1 MIEPKEIGFQEIKN
15 SIKEKCNTVSA
26 QVLAQELHFLTDYQQ
41 INTLLQE
48 SYEMKSL
55 LLGIK
60 DFPQDNYFDCISF
73 LQELRTENTCISQ
86 HDMKLLL
93 LSYSTIKDILQFFA
107 NEQEEK
113 IPALAKTYSN
123 IFFNEELLR
132 ECSRI
137 IDTDGEIKESC
148 SPLLREIRQKQDR
161 CKSQMS
167 RKIQSI
173 LSNSK
178 TNGWTSSDDEVTIR
192 NGSLVVPI
200 KSSYKKQVKGILH
213 DTSQTGQTFYI
224 EPEEIVELNF
234 EIKELYLEEQREIHR
249 ILLEF
254 SNVLRENLNEV
265 LDCYRFLV
273 QIDFIRARTLYSIEI
288 KATRPDLKPVPVL
301 NWYEARHPLLEAALK
316 KKQKNIVPLR
326 ISLNSEQRILIVS
339 GPNAGGKSVC
349 LKTVALLQYMLQC
362 GLLVPMKESSEAGIF
377 NEMFISIGDSQ
388 SIENDLSTYSS
399 HLLQMKNI
407 CENADKDSMFLID
420 ECGAGT
426 DPAIGGAIAESI
438 LEYLNE
444 IKSWGVVTTHYSN
457 LKHLAL
463 NHSSILNGAMLFDSE
478 NMLPLF
484 TLSIGTPGS
493 SFAFEIAQRIG
504 LDKHIIESAKQKAG
518 TSQVRFE
525 QELQQIEV
533 EKLSLQ
539 KERRRMKEYDD
550 ELYNIV
556 QKYRIL
562 EERLSLE
569 KKDIL
574 NKARSEAKEI
584 LQGAN
589 RRIEKTIEEIQSA
602 KAEKEKVKQLKQ
614 EVKQHIEQIDEDIK
628 KEEDATK
635 DNIADKSQT
644 EPQPVKKTHLKIV
657 SSPVVEGDYVL
668 FGEEETVMEVKSV
681 NKNKVELIN
690 GIMSVKTQLNKVKK
704 IDKQSYL
711 RQEKAN
717 KKNSNSFVSNPIMN
731 RINEIRANFSP
742 QIDLRGK
749 RGEDALKEVA
759 NILDTAR
766 LLGENQIRILHG
778 KGDGILKVLI
788 RDYLKTLPEVKTFY
802 PERVEFGGEGITVV
816 ELR

>member
-1 MIEPKEIGFQEIKN
+1 MIKANEIGFNEIQN
-15 SIKEKCNTVSA
+15 TIKEKCNTLSA
-26 QVLAQELHFLTDYQQ
+26 KILVENLHFLTDYDK

-60 DFPQDNYFDCISF
+60 DFPRDNYFDCTHF
-73 LQELRTENTCISQ
+73 LKELRIENSCISQ
-86 HDMKLLL
+86 QDIKTFL
-93 LSYSTIKDILQFFA
+93 LSYSTIKNIISFLS
-107 NEQEEK
+107 NEQKEK
-113 IPALAKTYSN
+113 IPILKKTYQN
-123 IFFNEELLR
+123 IFFNEDILK

-137 IDTDGEIKESC
+137 IDDNGEIKESC

-161 CKSQMS
+161 YKSQMS

-173 LSNSK
+173 LSHSK
-178 TNGWTSSDDEVTIR
+178 TNGWTSVDDDITIR
-192 NGSLVVPI
+192 NGSLVIPV
-200 KSSYKKQVKGILH
+200 KSSFKKQIKGILH

-234 EIKELYLEEQREIHR
+234 EIKELFLEEQREIHR

-254 SNVLRENLNEV
+254 SNILREDLENILS
-265 LDCYRFLV
+265 CYSFLV
-273 QIDFIRARTLYSIEI
+273 NIDFIKARTLYAIETKSTKPDI
-288 KATRPDLKPVPVL
+288 KSLPFL
-301 NWYEARHPLLEAALK
+301 NWYEARHPLLEASLK
-316 KKQKNIVPLR
+316 KKHKNIVPLR
-326 ISLNSEQRILIVS
+326 ISLDKEHRILIVS

-349 LKTVALLQYMLQC
+349 LKTVALLQYMIQC
-362 GLLVPMKESSEAGIF
+362 GLLVPMKETSQMGIF
-377 NEMFISIGDSQ
+377 DDIFISIGDSQ

-426 DPAIGGAIAESI
+426 DPSIGGAIAESI

-444 IKSWGVVTTHYSN
+444 IKAWGVVTTHYSN

-463 NHSSILNGAMLFDSE
+463 NHSSIINGAMLFDNE
-478 NMLPLF
+478 KMLPLF

-504 LDKHIIESAKQKAG
+504 LSKNIIESAKQKVG
-518 TSQVRFE
+518 TAQVRFE

-539 KERRRMKEYDD
+539 NERRRMTEYDE
-550 ELYNIV
+550 ELYKIV
-556 QKYRIL
+556 QKYKIL

-574 NKARSEAKEI
+574 NQARSQAKEI

-589 RRIEKTIEEIQSA
+589 SRIEKTIEQIHSS

-614 EVKQHIEQIDEDIK
+614 EVKEHIEQLSEDIK
-628 KEEDATK
+628 QEEVFV
-635 DNIADKSQT
+635 NKSSKNSDS
-644 EPQPVKKTHLKIV
+644 EHNLIKKTHLKIV
-657 SSPVVEGDYVL
+657 HSPIVEGDYVV
-668 FGEEETVMEVKSV
+668 FGEEENVMEVKSV
-681 NKNKVELIN
+681 GKNSVELIN
-690 GIMSVKTQLNKVKK
+690 GIMSIKTRLNNVKK

-711 RQEKAN
+711 RQEKNN
-717 KKNSNSFVSNPIMN
+717 KKNANSFVPNPIMN
-731 RINEIRANFSP
+731 RINEIRAKFSP
-742 QIDLRGK
+742 QIDLRGE
-749 RGEDALKEVA
+749 RGEDALKKVA
-759 NILDTAR
+759 DLLDTAR
-766 LLGENQIRILHG
+766 LLGERQIKILHG

-788 RDYLKTLPEVKTFY
+788 RDYLKTLPDVKTFY
-802 PERVEFGGEGITVV
+802 PERIEFGGEGITIV
-816 ELR
+816 ELN

>member
-1 MIEPKEIGFQEIKN
+1 MIKANEIGFNEIQN
-15 SIKEKCNTVSA
+15 TIKEKCNTLSA
-26 QVLAQELHFLTDYQQ
+26 KILVENLHFLTDYDK

-60 DFPQDNYFDCISF
+60 DFPQDNYFDCTHF
-73 LQELRTENTCISQ
+73 LKELRIENSCISQ
-86 HDMKLLL
+86 QDMKTFL
-93 LSYSTIKDILQFFA
+93 LSYSTIKNIISFLS
-107 NEQEEK
+107 NEQQEK
-113 IPALAKTYSN
+113 IPILKKTYLN
-123 IFFNEELLR
+123 IFFNEDILK

-137 IDTDGEIKESC
+137 IDDNGEIKESC

-161 CKSQMS
+161 YKSQMS

-173 LSNSK
+173 LSHSK
-178 TNGWTSSDDEVTIR
+178 TNGWTSVDDDITIR
-192 NGSLVVPI
+192 NGSLVIPV
-200 KSSYKKQVKGILH
+200 KSSFKKQIKGILH

-234 EIKELYLEEQREIHR
+234 EIKELFLEEQREIHR

-254 SNVLRENLNEV
+254 SNILREDLENILS
-265 LDCYRFLV
+265 CYSFLV
-273 QIDFIRARTLYSIEI
+273 NIDFIKARTLYAIETKSTKPDI
-288 KATRPDLKPVPVL
+288 KSLPFL
-301 NWYEARHPLLEAALK
+301 NWYEARHPLLEASLK
-316 KKQKNIVPLR
+316 KKHKNIVPLR
-326 ISLNSEQRILIVS
+326 ISLDKEHRILIVS

-349 LKTVALLQYMLQC
+349 LKTVALLQYMIQC
-362 GLLVPMKESSEAGIF
+362 GLLVPMKETSQMGIF
-377 NEMFISIGDSQ
+377 DDIFISIGDSQ

-399 HLLQMKNI
+399 HLLQMKTI

-426 DPAIGGAIAESI
+426 DPSIGGAIAESI

-444 IKSWGVVTTHYSN
+444 IKAWGVVTTHYSN

-463 NHSSILNGAMLFDSE
+463 NHSSIINGAMLFDNE
-478 NMLPLF
+478 KMLPLF

-504 LDKHIIESAKQKAG
+504 LSENIIESAKQKVG
-518 TSQVRFE
+518 TAQVRFE

-539 KERRRMKEYDD
+539 NERRRMTEYDE
-550 ELYNIV
+550 ELYKIV
-556 QKYRIL
+556 QKYKIL

-574 NKARSEAKEI
+574 NQARSQAKEI

-589 RRIEKTIEEIQSA
+589 SRIEKTIEQIHSS

-614 EVKQHIEQIDEDIK
+614 EVKEHIEQLSEDIK
-628 KEEDATK
+628 QEEVFV
-635 DNIADKSQT
+635 NKSSKNSDS
-644 EPQPVKKTHLKIV
+644 EHNLIKKTHLKIV
-657 SSPVVEGDYVL
+657 HSPIVEGDYVV
-668 FGEEETVMEVKSV
+668 FGEEENVMEVKSV
-681 NKNKVELIN
+681 GKNSVELIN
-690 GIMSVKTQLNKVKK
+690 GIMSIKTRLNNVKK

-711 RQEKAN
+711 RQEKNN
-717 KKNSNSFVSNPIMN
+717 KKNANSFVPNPIMN
-731 RINEIRANFSP
+731 RINEIRAKFSP
-742 QIDLRGK
+742 QIDLRGE
-749 RGEDALKEVA
+749 RGEDALKKVA
-759 NILDTAR
+759 DLLDTAR
-766 LLGENQIRILHG
+766 LLGERQIKILHG

-788 RDYLKTLPEVKTFY
+788 RDYLKTLPDVKNFY
-802 PERVEFGGEGITVV
+802 PERIEFGGEGITIV
-816 ELR
+816 ELN

>member
-1 MIEPKEIGFQEIKN
+1 MIKANEIGFNEIQN
-15 SIKEKCNTVSA
+15 TIKEKCNTLSA
-26 QVLAQELHFLTDYQQ
+26 KILVENLHFLTDYDK

-60 DFPQDNYFDCISF
+60 DFPQDNYFDCTHF
-73 LQELRTENTCISQ
+73 LKELRIENSCISQ
-86 HDMKLLL
+86 QDMKTFL
-93 LSYSTIKDILQFFA
+93 LSYSTIKNIISFLSNEQQEKFPTLKKTYLNILFNEDIL
-107 NEQEEK
+107 K
-113 IPALAKTYSN
+113 
-123 IFFNEELLR
+123 

-137 IDTDGEIKESC
+137 IDDNGEIKESC

-161 CKSQMS
+161 YKSQMS

-173 LSNSK
+173 LSHSK
-178 TNGWTSSDDEVTIR
+178 TNGWTSSDDDITIR
-192 NGSLVVPI
+192 NGSLVIPV
-200 KSSYKKQVKGILH
+200 KSSFKKQIKGILH

-234 EIKELYLEEQREIHR
+234 EIKELFLEEQREIHR

-254 SNVLRENLNEV
+254 SNILREDLENILY
-265 LDCYRFLV
+265 CYSFLV
-273 QIDFIRARTLYSIEI
+273 NIDFIKARTLYAIETKSTKPDI
-288 KATRPDLKPVPVL
+288 KSVPFL
-301 NWYEARHPLLEAALK
+301 NWYEARHPLLEASLK
-316 KKQKNIVPLR
+316 KKHKNIVPLR
-326 ISLNSEQRILIVS
+326 ISLDKEHRILIVS

-349 LKTVALLQYMLQC
+349 LKTVALLQYMIQC
-362 GLLVPMKESSEAGIF
+362 GLLVPMKETSQMGVFDDI
-377 NEMFISIGDSQ
+377 FISIGDSQ

-399 HLLQMKNI
+399 HLLQMKTI

-426 DPAIGGAIAESI
+426 DPSIGGAIAESI

-444 IKSWGVVTTHYSN
+444 IKAWGVVTTHYSN

-463 NHSSILNGAMLFDSE
+463 NHSSIINGAMLFDNE
-478 NMLPLF
+478 KMLPLF

-504 LDKHIIESAKQKAG
+504 LSKNIIESAKQKVG
-518 TSQVRFE
+518 TAQVRFE

-539 KERRRMKEYDD
+539 KERRRMTEYDE
-550 ELYNIV
+550 ELYKIV
-556 QKYRIL
+556 QKYKVL

-574 NKARSEAKEI
+574 NQARSQAKEI

-589 RRIEKTIEEIQSA
+589 SRIEKTIEQIHSS

-614 EVKQHIEQIDEDIK
+614 EVKEHIEQLSEDIK
-628 KEEDATK
+628 QEEVFV
-635 DNIADKSQT
+635 NKSSKNSNS
-644 EPQPVKKTHLKIV
+644 EHNLIKKTHLKIV
-657 SSPVVEGDYVL
+657 HSPIVEGDYVV
-668 FGEEETVMEVKSV
+668 FGEEENVMEVKSV
-681 NKNKVELIN
+681 GKNSVELIN
-690 GIMSVKTQLNKVKK
+690 GIMSIKTRLNNVKK

-711 RQEKAN
+711 RQERNN
-717 KKNSNSFVSNPIMN
+717 KKNANSFVSNPIMN
-731 RINEIRANFSP
+731 RINEIRAKFSP
-742 QIDLRGK
+742 QIDLRGE
-749 RGEDALKEVA
+749 RGEDALKKVA
-759 NILDTAR
+759 DLLDTAR
-766 LLGENQIRILHG
+766 LLGERQIKILHG

-788 RDYLKTLPEVKTFY
+788 RDYLKTLPDVKNFY
-802 PERVEFGGEGITVV
+802 PERIEFGGEGITIV
-816 ELR
+816 ELN

>member
-1 MIEPKEIGFQEIKN
+1 MIKANEIGFNEIQN
-15 SIKEKCNTVSA
+15 TIKEKCNTLSA
-26 QVLAQELHFLTDYQQ
+26 KILVENLHFLTDYDK

-60 DFPQDNYFDCISF
+60 DFPQDNYFDCTHF
-73 LQELRTENTCISQ
+73 LKELRIENSCISQ
-86 HDMKLLL
+86 QDIKTFL
-93 LSYSTIKDILQFFA
+93 LSYSTIKNIISFLS
-107 NEQEEK
+107 NEQKEK
-113 IPALAKTYSN
+113 IPILKKTYQN
-123 IFFNEELLR
+123 IFFNEDILK

-137 IDTDGEIKESC
+137 IDDNGEIKESC

-161 CKSQMS
+161 YKSQMS

-173 LSNSK
+173 LSHSK
-178 TNGWTSSDDEVTIR
+178 TNGWTSFDDDVTIR
-192 NGSLVVPI
+192 NGSLVIPV
-200 KSSYKKQVKGILH
+200 KSSFKKQIKGILH

-234 EIKELYLEEQREIHR
+234 EIKELFLEEQREIHR

-254 SNVLRENLNEV
+254 SNILREDLENILS
-265 LDCYRFLV
+265 CYSFLV
-273 QIDFIRARTLYSIEI
+273 NIDFIKARTLYAIETKSTKPDI
-288 KATRPDLKPVPVL
+288 KSLPFL
-301 NWYEARHPLLEAALK
+301 NWYEARHPLLEASLK
-316 KKQKNIVPLR
+316 KKHKNIVPLR
-326 ISLNSEQRILIVS
+326 ISLDKEHRILIVS

-349 LKTVALLQYMLQC
+349 LKTVALLQYMIQC
-362 GLLVPMKESSEAGIF
+362 GLLVPMKETSQMGIF
-377 NEMFISIGDSQ
+377 DDIFISIGDSQ

-399 HLLQMKNI
+399 HLLQMKTI

-426 DPAIGGAIAESI
+426 DPSIGGAIAESI

-444 IKSWGVVTTHYSN
+444 IKAWGVVTTHYSN

-463 NHSSILNGAMLFDSE
+463 NHSSIINGAMLFDNE
-478 NMLPLF
+478 KMLPLF

-504 LDKHIIESAKQKAG
+504 LSENIIESAKQKVG
-518 TSQVRFE
+518 TAQVRFE

-539 KERRRMKEYDD
+539 NERRRMTEYDE
-550 ELYNIV
+550 ELYKIV
-556 QKYRIL
+556 QKYKIL

-574 NKARSEAKEI
+574 NQARSQAKEI

-589 RRIEKTIEEIQSA
+589 SRIEKTIEQIHSS

-614 EVKQHIEQIDEDIK
+614 EVKEHIEQLSEDIK
-628 KEEDATK
+628 QEEVFV
-635 DNIADKSQT
+635 NKSSKNSDS
-644 EPQPVKKTHLKIV
+644 EHNLIKKTHLKIV
-657 SSPVVEGDYVL
+657 HSPIVEGDYVV
-668 FGEEETVMEVKSV
+668 FGEDENVMEVKSV
-681 NKNKVELIN
+681 GKNSVELIN
-690 GIMSVKTQLNKVKK
+690 GIMSIKTRLNNVKK

-711 RQEKAN
+711 RQEKNN
-717 KKNSNSFVSNPIMN
+717 KKNANSFVPNPIMN
-731 RINEIRANFSP
+731 RINEIRAKFSP
-742 QIDLRGK
+742 QIDLRGE
-749 RGEDALKEVA
+749 RGEDALKKVA
-759 NILDTAR
+759 DLLDTAR
-766 LLGENQIRILHG
+766 LLGERQIKILHG

-788 RDYLKTLPEVKTFY
+788 RDYLKTLPDVKNFY
-802 PERVEFGGEGITVV
+802 PERIEFGGEGITIV
-816 ELR
+816 ELN

>member
-1 MIEPKEIGFQEIKN
+1 MIKANEIGFNEIQN
-15 SIKEKCNTVSA
+15 TIKEKCNTLSA
-26 QVLAQELHFLTDYQQ
+26 KILVENLHFLTDYDK

-60 DFPQDNYFDCISF
+60 DFPRDNYFDCTHF
-73 LQELRTENTCISQ
+73 LKELRIENSCISQ
-86 HDMKLLL
+86 QDMKTFL
-93 LSYSTIKDILQFFA
+93 LSYSTIKNIISFLS
-107 NEQEEK
+107 NEQQEK
-113 IPALAKTYSN
+113 IPILKKTYLN
-123 IFFNEELLR
+123 IFFNEDILK

-137 IDTDGEIKESC
+137 IDDNGEIKESC
-148 SPLLREIRQKQDR
+148 SPLLREIRQQQDR
-161 CKSQMS
+161 YKSQMS

-173 LSNSK
+173 LSHSK
-178 TNGWTSSDDEVTIR
+178 TNGWTSFDDDVTIR
-192 NGSLVVPI
+192 NGSLVIPV
-200 KSSYKKQVKGILH
+200 KSSFKKQIKGILH

-234 EIKELYLEEQREIHR
+234 EIKELFLEEQREIHR

-254 SNVLRENLNEV
+254 SNILREDLENILS
-265 LDCYRFLV
+265 CYSFLV
-273 QIDFIRARTLYSIEI
+273 NIDFIKARTLYAIETKSTKPDI
-288 KATRPDLKPVPVL
+288 KSLPFL
-301 NWYEARHPLLEAALK
+301 NWYEARHPLLEASLK
-316 KKQKNIVPLR
+316 KKHKNIVPLR
-326 ISLNSEQRILIVS
+326 ISLDKEHRILIVS

-362 GLLVPMKESSEAGIF
+362 GLLVPMKETSQMGIF
-377 NEMFISIGDSQ
+377 DDIFISIGDSQ

-399 HLLQMKNI
+399 HLLQMKTI

-426 DPAIGGAIAESI
+426 DPSIGGAIAESI

-444 IKSWGVVTTHYSN
+444 IKAWGVVTTHYSN

-463 NHSSILNGAMLFDSE
+463 NHSSIINGAMLFDNE
-478 NMLPLF
+478 KMLPLF

-504 LDKHIIESAKQKAG
+504 LSENIIESAKQKVG
-518 TSQVRFE
+518 TAQVRFE

-539 KERRRMKEYDD
+539 NERRRMTEYDE
-550 ELYNIV
+550 ELYKIV
-556 QKYRIL
+556 QKYKIL

-574 NKARSEAKEI
+574 NQARSQAKEI

-589 RRIEKTIEEIQSA
+589 SRIEKTIEQIHSS

-614 EVKQHIEQIDEDIK
+614 EVKEHIEQLSEDIK
-628 KEEDATK
+628 QEEVFV
-635 DNIADKSQT
+635 NKSSKNSDS
-644 EPQPVKKTHLKIV
+644 EHNLIKKTHLKIV
-657 SSPVVEGDYVL
+657 HSPIVEGDYVV
-668 FGEEETVMEVKSV
+668 FGEEENVMEVKSV
-681 NKNKVELIN
+681 GKNSVELIN
-690 GIMSVKTQLNKVKK
+690 GIMSIKTRLNNVKK

-711 RQEKAN
+711 RQEKNN
-717 KKNSNSFVSNPIMN
+717 KKNANSFVPNPIMN
-731 RINEIRANFSP
+731 RINEIRAKFSP
-742 QIDLRGK
+742 QIDLRGE
-749 RGEDALKEVA
+749 RGEDALKKVA
-759 NILDTAR
+759 DLLDTAR
-766 LLGENQIRILHG
+766 LLGERQIKILHG

-788 RDYLKTLPEVKTFY
+788 RDYLKTLPDVKTFY
-802 PERVEFGGEGITVV
+802 PERIEFGGEGITIV
-816 ELR
+816 ELN